1 MNTFRITYVGPLGNL
16 QRAQIES
23 ATLLNAMSLFNTM
36 DRTSGFDAG
45 DAIYVDV
52 MDLGGAVVEE
62 YMMSG
67 GRYGVPLKIGPRS

>member
-23 ATLLNAMSLFNTM
+23 ATLLNAMATFNTM

-52 MDLGGAVVEE
+52 LDFGGAVVQEFF
-62 YMMSG
+62 MR
-67 GRYGVPLKIGPRS
+67 GRYGAPLLIGPRS